1 MSEASAP
8 SVQPAALA
16 GRRADLRKLWD
27 FMRQVSG
34 DDAYER
40 YLARHARTHPQVEP
54 LSRRDFFAEEQ
65 ARKWGSINRCC

>member
-1 MSEASAP
+1 MSDAAGPTAQDAAP
-8 SVQPAALA
+8 T

-40 YLARHARTHPQVEP
+40 YLARHAITHPEIAA
-54 LSRRDFFAEEQ
+54 LTRREFFAEEQ

>member
-1 MSEASAP
+1 MSDAASPGRQDGAP
-8 SVQPAALA
+8 TV
-16 GRRADLRKLWD
+16 RRAELRKLWD

-40 YLARHARTHPQVEP
+40 YLARHARTHPDVVP